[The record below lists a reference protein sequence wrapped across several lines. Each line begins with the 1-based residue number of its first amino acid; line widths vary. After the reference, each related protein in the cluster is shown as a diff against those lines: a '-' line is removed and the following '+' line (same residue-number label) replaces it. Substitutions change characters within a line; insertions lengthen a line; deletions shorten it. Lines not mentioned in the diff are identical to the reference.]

1 MKETKRLEKN
11 LDLSSLLD
19 AEVSQRD
26 FLERASCSSAAAERT
41 HESGGCH

>member
-19 AEVSQRD
+19 AAVSQRV
-26 FLERASCSSAAAERT
+26 AALFP
-41 HESGGCH
+41 